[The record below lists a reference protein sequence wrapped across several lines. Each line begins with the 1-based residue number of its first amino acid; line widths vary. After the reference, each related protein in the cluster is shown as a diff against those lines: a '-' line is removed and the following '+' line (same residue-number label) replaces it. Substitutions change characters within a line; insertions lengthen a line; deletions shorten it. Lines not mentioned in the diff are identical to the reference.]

1 MSSQISDRRPGE
13 APAIGGWP
21 LQSGTVPPLA
31 DCYSPRPE
39 TGFGPMSNLA
49 AGEIAVLT
57 RPEVTDG
64 QSLALAGGTGKT
76 QLAVAFAHALWQG
89 GAADLL
95 VWVPATSRDSIITG
109 YAQALSKIGVADP
122 GDDQNRLADRFLS
135 WLAETSRPGW
145 SFWTTWPIRLTWPG
159 CGREAPPEECWSPP
173 GSRPRRCARRAGR
186 YCRWACSTAVK
197 RSVT

>member
-1 MSSQISDRRPGE
+1 MLPLSTRGKGGPGARRMEVTGPAGMSNQISDRRPGE
-13 APAIGGWP
+13 APATGRWP

-31 DCYSPRPE
+31 DCYNPRPE

-89 GAADLL
+89 GATDLL
-95 VWVPATSRDSIITG
+95 VWVPATSRDAIVTG
-109 YAQALSKIGVADP
+109 YAQALVEIGAGDTGEDQDTLRRPVP
-122 GDDQNRLADRFLS
+122 GL
-135 WLAETSRPGW
+135 
-145 SFWTTWPIRLTWPG
+145 
-159 CGREAPPEECWSPP
+159 
-173 GSRPRRCARRAGR
+173 AGR
-186 YCRWACSTAVK
+186 DQPPVAGGTR
-197 RSVT
+197 RSGRSG